1 MGLLSDPSLP
11 THNKLVANLAKH
23 VGKLCFLFYTA
34 GVVWFVCLARPEL
47 NHGTYLSENA
57 LSPGK
62 TFGFTCHL
70 LGDINSYM

>member
-23 VGKLCFLFYTA
+23 MRKLCFLFYTA

-47 NHGTYLSENA
+47 NHSTYLSENA

-62 TFGFTCHL
+62 
-70 LGDINSYM
+70 I